1 MFYICLALDSSNWI
15 KICLDWSS
23 RILES
28 CSLWLFSWWLWTS
41 PVRHVCHI
49 FCSFAMFEFLL
60 KSGLFSFSFEY
71 CWLSFLVFIVVVPGQ
86 FEQVLLNLSSF
97 RASYRFIK
105 PEKIG
110 QTQRNQ
116 REILEVFFESLFS
129 NLFVFWLCL
138 FAQNKINSI
147 YIHI

>member
-60 KSGLFSFSFEY
+60 RSRLFCFSFEY

-110 QTQRNQ
+110 QTKEI
-116 REILEVFFESLFS
+116 REKFVKFSLKAYFQTY
-129 NLFVFWLCL
+129 LCFGCVYL
-138 FAQNKINSI
+138 RKIK
-147 YIHI
+147 